1 LPALPQFQP
10 KDRQAWL
17 AWLELRLWP
26 DPPESRLEPNPAG
39 RMLFRTHLT
48 GLQLQPRD
56 KLLSFPTFLSLFGRN
71 AERAD
76 TKKSRS
82 PDVCSFVLSPKRS
95 SAGAG

>member
-1 LPALPQFQP
+1 LQELPALPQFQP
-10 KDRQAWL
+10 KDRQAWPGS
-17 AWLELRLWP
+17 LELQEWP
-26 DPPESRLEPNPAG
+26 DPPESRLERNPAG

-56 KLLSFPTFLSLFGRN
+56 KWLSFPTFLSLFGKRP
-71 AERAD
+71 ERAG

-95 SAGAG
+95 